1 MKYTIL
7 LLVWVPPTKAELE
20 KKAFIWDCDPREQD
34 SRTGLVK
41 QGRKEANTSLH
52 ASHSPARSGGGREG
66 GAKSDFETKE
76 AMTLDSLA
84 NKLATT
90 DTSELNYPVR
100 EPEKDGAH
108 TSKIFLDKQEK
119 QRQFEM
125 KRKLHYNRGLN
136 IKLARQLI
144 SKDLQREDEEDEN
157 KESWHATSQDKTTT
171 MEESEEGPTSDE
183 ELQTQSFYDE
193 KTTFDQRCNCLSDP
207 NPVTIT
213 RGFLFS
219 RAHVSSTE
227 ILIS

>member
-1 MKYTIL
+1 MKADFLSYTIKQTNKQTKTWVL
-7 LLVWVPPTKAELE
+7 LASLPRPPGVDGGA
-20 KKAFIWDCDPREQD
+20 D
-34 SRTGLVK
+34 
-41 QGRKEANTSLH
+41 
-52 ASHSPARSGGGREG
+52 GGGDHCGITCVRLCDTGAGKSQKDNDFMKMNEPR

-76 AMTLDSLA
+76 ALTLDSLA

-100 EPEKDGAH
+100 EPEKDGVH

-136 IKLARQLI
+136 IKLARQFI

-183 ELQTQSFYDE
+183 ELSSLDLSYPLHPLFPQS
-193 KTTFDQRCNCLSDP
+193 SWG
-207 NPVTIT
+207 IHST
-213 RGFLFS
+213 RLYG
-219 RAHVSSTE
+219 VS
-227 ILIS
+227 

>member
-1 MKYTIL
+1 
-7 LLVWVPPTKAELE
+7 
-20 KKAFIWDCDPREQD
+20 
-34 SRTGLVK
+34 
-41 QGRKEANTSLH
+41 
-52 ASHSPARSGGGREG
+52 
-66 GAKSDFETKE
+66 
-76 AMTLDSLA
+76 MTLDSLA

-100 EPEKDGAH
+100 EPEKDGVH

-213 RGFLFS
+213 RGFLFC

>member
-1 MKYTIL
+1 
-7 LLVWVPPTKAELE
+7 
-20 KKAFIWDCDPREQD
+20 
-34 SRTGLVK
+34 
-41 QGRKEANTSLH
+41 
-52 ASHSPARSGGGREG
+52 
-66 GAKSDFETKE
+66 
-76 AMTLDSLA
+76 MTLDSLA

-100 EPEKDGAH
+100 EPKKDGAH

-125 KRKLHYNRGLN
+125 KRKLHCNQGLN

-144 SKDLQREDEEDEN
+144 SKDLQREEVEDEN

-171 MEESEEGPTSDE
+171 MKESEDGPTSEE
-183 ELQTQSFYDE
+183 ELQTQSFNDE

-213 RGFLFS
+213 CGFLFC
-219 RAHVSSTE
+219 RAHASSTE

>member
-1 MKYTIL
+1 MVDKGSCKPMDDSFARSTL
-7 LLVWVPPTKAELE
+7 CREE
-20 KKAFIWDCDPREQD
+20 KSIPK
-34 SRTGLVK
+34 
-41 QGRKEANTSLH
+41 
-52 ASHSPARSGGGREG
+52 HSPAWSGGGREG

-90 DTSELNYPVR
+90 DTSELNYLVQ
-100 EPEKDGAH
+100 EPEKDGVH
-108 TSKIFLDKQEK
+108 TNKIFLDKQEK

-125 KRKLHYNRGLN
+125 KRKLHYNQGLN

-213 RGFLFS
+213 HGFLFC